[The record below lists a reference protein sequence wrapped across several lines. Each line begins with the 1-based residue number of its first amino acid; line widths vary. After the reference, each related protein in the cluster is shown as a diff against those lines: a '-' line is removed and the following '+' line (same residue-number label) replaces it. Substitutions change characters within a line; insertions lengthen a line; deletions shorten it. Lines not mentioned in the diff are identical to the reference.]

1 MHGQSRQDVPGW
13 TVWLLLLG
21 VTGLGSLWVQ
31 NDSTEDERVPAF
43 EGSHGY
49 FDEPESPEPLAPPR
63 IVFPSVDD
71 ETTTDPPRF
80 QDGQ

>member
-13 TVWLLLLG
+13 AVWLLLLG
-21 VTGLGSLWVQ
+21 MTGLGSLWVE
-31 NDSTEDERVPAF
+31 NDSTEDGQVAAF
-43 EGSHGY
+43 DDPSAD
-49 FDEPESPEPLAPPR
+49 FDALESPEPLVPPR

-80 QDGQ
+80 EDER

>member
-21 VTGLGSLWVQ
+21 VTALGSLWVG
-31 NDSTEDERVPAF
+31 NDSAEGEQVPVF
-43 EGSHGY
+43 EGATAG
-49 FDEPESPEPLAPPR
+49 FEAPESPEPLAPPR

-80 QDGQ
+80 EDGR